1 MCERLRGGDA
11 AWCRLG
17 KAEAAPGATMRPPHP
32 SAAIS
37 GQVCPNHG
45 EWGGVAGA
53 LWTAQDWGW
62 LGSHARSDRAQNG
75 CVVQATRRLPCRS
88 LVAIAARFEL
98 S

>member
-45 EWGGVAGA
+45 ECGAELPVLSGQHRIGAGWGRTHAATVHKTGVWFKRLAACHAGRSSPS
-53 LWTAQDWGW
+53 L
-62 LGSHARSDRAQNG
+62 LGSN
-75 CVVQATRRLPCRS
+75 
-88 LVAIAARFEL
+88 
-98 S
+98 